1 MILSNMKT
9 SSSSLVG
16 LGVLCVDGGRG
27 GRSAVCSGGGVGVL
41 CLPLSSGTKMRQL
54 ARAGEE
60 PPNGFMAPKAWQVLA
75 EHYQSRAKET
85 TI

>member
-1 MILSNMKT
+1 
-9 SSSSLVG
+9 
-16 LGVLCVDGGRG
+16 
-27 GRSAVCSGGGVGVL
+27 
-41 CLPLSSGTKMRQL
+41 MRQL

>member
-1 MILSNMKT
+1 MAGGRSA
-9 SSSSLVG
+9 V
-16 LGVLCVDGGRG
+16 CVDGGRG
-27 GRSAVCSGGGVGVL
+27 GRSAVCCPALS
-41 CLPLSSGTKMRQL
+41 LSSGTKMRQL

>member
-1 MILSNMKT
+1 MCM
-9 SSSSLVG
+9 
-16 LGVLCVDGGRG
+16 DGG
-27 GRSAVCSGGGVGVL
+27 GRSAVCL
-41 CLPLSSGTKMRQL
+41 LSSGTKMRQL

>member
-1 MILSNMKT
+1 VWME
-9 SSSSLVG
+9 
-16 LGVLCVDGGRG
+16 G
-27 GRSAVCSGGGVGVL
+27 GRSAVCL
-41 CLPLSSGTKMRQL
+41 LSSGTKMRQL

>member
-1 MILSNMKT
+1 M
-9 SSSSLVG
+9 V
-16 LGVLCVDGGRG
+16 CVDGGGREWCVWMEG
-27 GRSAVCSGGGVGVL
+27 GRSAVCL
-41 CLPLSSGTKMRQL
+41 LSSGTKMRQL